1 MVRRKF
7 RHRVSQM
14 LVRIRRW
21 YNSWLR
27 PAIWTTVKMHLW
39 WRQIIRQKKLHYRQP
54 THHFLIPHIAPARA
68 PPLPFVA

>member
-7 RHRVSQM
+7 RHRVSLM

-39 WRQIIRQKKLHYRQP
+39 WRQIVRQKRSQYRQP
-54 THHFLIPHIAPARA
+54 VHNLIIPQTTLARA
-68 PPLPFVA
+68 PPLSLVA